1 MLSIRDGGI
10 WPRRTP
16 ARGDLRGSTA
26 LAYGG
31 SRRAMAPSARPLPH
45 AVALSMQPPRH
56 AAALSM
62 QPPRHA
68 AALSMQPPR
77 RARVFG
83 RKTDAP
89 LVLGQDLGAQSAPS
103 VRKSPGNAFS
113 VRISPKN
120 ERHIQNVKLG
130 NVKLGSNWD
139 SPILTNLI
147 FAHYPYA
154 AALSTQASALRL
166 RG

>member
-16 ARGDLRGSTA
+16 ACGGLRGTTA
-26 LAYGG
+26 FAYGG
-31 SRRAMAPSARPLPH
+31 PQCAMAPSTQPPQRAAALSARPLPH

-68 AALSMQPPR
+68 
-77 RARVFG
+77 RVFG

-89 LVLGQDLGAQSAPS
+89 LVLGQDLDAHSAPS
-103 VRKSPGNAFS
+103 VRKSPDNAFS

-120 ERHIQNVKLG
+120 ERRIQNVKLG
-130 NVKLGSNWD
+130 NVKLASNWD

>member
-1 MLSIRDGGI
+1 MLSIGSGGI

-16 ARGDLRGSTA
+16 ACGGLRGATA

-31 SRRAMAPSARPLPH
+31 SRRAMALSMQPPQRAAALSARPLP
-45 AVALSMQPPRH
+45 
-56 AAALSM
+56 
-62 QPPRHA
+62 HA

-89 LVLGQDLGAQSAPS
+89 LVLGQDLDAQSAPS

-120 ERHIQNVKLG
+120 ERRIQNAKLG
-130 NVKLGSNWD
+130 NVKLGAVKLGQSHFD
-139 SPILTNLI
+139 RGG
-147 FAHYPYA
+147 PYVGACALPLRSGLVHASERVEA
-154 AALSTQASALRL
+154 ARIAYIR
-166 RG
+166 